1 MSEFGIS
8 LDCLRNFTPF
18 IYTIVLSIYFM
29 LCFCYGFSVLVN
41 MIVRLAFL
49 QKFLH
54 IAMPNMVAQMW
65 KERDAIALDEYFE
78 RFCRKEILY
87 FMAR

>member
-1 MSEFGIS
+1 
-8 LDCLRNFTPF
+8 
-18 IYTIVLSIYFM
+18 M

-41 MIVRLAFL
+41 MIVRLVFL

-65 KERDAIALDEYFE
+65 KERDAIALDADLK
-78 RFCRKEILY
+78 RFCQERDFVFHLY